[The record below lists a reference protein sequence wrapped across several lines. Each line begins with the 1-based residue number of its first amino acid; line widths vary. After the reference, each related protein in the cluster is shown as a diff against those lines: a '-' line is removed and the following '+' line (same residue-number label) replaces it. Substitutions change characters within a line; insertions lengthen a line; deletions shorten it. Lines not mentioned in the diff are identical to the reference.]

1 MEGEVM
7 DALPNPIEIVVI
19 TTDDG
24 AMLYTDLCARIRQ
37 LPDSGMIK
45 IFRLIE
51 RDHGNTPRLSI
62 STYDLQSEVVSRIK
76 EIASDLR
83 IQKVEVCSPVVPA
96 EYDPSTVGCG
106 TTLVVL
112 GLIIAAAAAT
122 AAVLH

>member
-1 MEGEVM
+1 M

-24 AMLYTDLCARIRQ
+24 ATLYTDLCARIRQ

-45 IFRLIE
+45 IFHRVIE
-51 RDHGNTPRLSI
+51 QDHDNTPRLSI

-83 IQKVEVCSPVVPA
+83 IQKVEVWSPVVPA

-106 TTLVVL
+106 TTLLVAL
-112 GLIIAAAAAT
+112 GLITAAAAV
-122 AAVLH
+122 AAAALH